1 MSEVELYSVQACPF
15 AQRTR
20 MVLAEKAIEFEMHE
34 IDLSNRPANWTDIS
48 PTGKVPVLRHKGETL
63 YESAII
69 NQYLD
74 ETFPAHPLM
83 PATPAG
89 RARARIWMDF
99 CDSKFLPAM
108 NALMWKS
115 GDEKARA
122 ANSAKAT
129 AVIHEIEQRGLAD
142 NGEGP
147 YWFGA
152 EASLVDF
159 QFLPFFERL
168 PVYEEL
174 GEFARP
180 TDTPRLNAWLAA
192 MSARESV
199 SPAMRPVKLH
209 LAKQLELNARI
220 AARRA
225 SAA

>member
-1 MSEVELYSVQACPF
+1 MSDIELYSVQACPF

-20 MVLAEKAIEFEMHE
+20 MVLAEKAIEFELHE
-34 IDLSNRPANWTDIS
+34 IDLSNRPDNWKDIS
-48 PTGKVPVLRHKGETL
+48 PTGKVPVLLHKGETL

-74 ETFPAHPLM
+74 ESFPDHPLM
-83 PATPAG
+83 PATPAA
-89 RARARIWMDF
+89 RARARIWIDF

-115 GDEKARA
+115 GDEKARVE
-122 ANSAKAT
+122 NSAKAT

-147 YWFGA
+147 YWFGTNP
-152 EASLVDF
+152 SLVDF

-174 GEFARP
+174 GNFARP

-192 MSARESV
+192 MSARDSV
-199 SPAMRPVKLH
+199 RPAMQPAKLH
-209 LAKQLELNARI
+209 LAKQLELNERI
-220 AARRA
+220 AARRRG
-225 SAA
+225 AA